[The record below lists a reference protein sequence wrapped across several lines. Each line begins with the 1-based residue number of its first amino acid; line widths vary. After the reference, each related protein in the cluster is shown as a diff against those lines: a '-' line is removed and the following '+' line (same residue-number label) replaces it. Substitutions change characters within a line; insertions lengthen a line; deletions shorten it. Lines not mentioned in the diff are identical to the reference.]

1 VNEWIMVV
9 GNSVGERSFWLIV
22 SIVILLTFHA
32 ILTCERSRE
41 PKSRFSSGR
50 QTLPAAA
57 AVRQLDRW
65 AADAWGRHGLFRFG
79 AFVAAC
85 DRCPPIPELV
95 LFLPLNSRSVLQDDI
110 NAKNSAAPWQIE
122 KNRQVLH

>member
-1 VNEWIMVV
+1 VN
-9 GNSVGERSFWLIV
+9 
-22 SIVILLTFHA
+22 
-32 ILTCERSRE
+32 
-41 PKSRFSSGR
+41 
-50 QTLPAAA
+50 
-57 AVRQLDRW
+57 QLDRW

-95 LFLPLNSRSVLQDDI
+95 QDEI
-110 NAKNSAAPWQIE
+110 NAKNSAAPWQIK